1 MSNSLHAPFEID
13 KKQVKAAFNR
23 SATNYDKVAVL
34 QREVSHRMAERLD
47 FILQQPSNIVDLGS
61 GTGFGLRGLEKR
73 FPKAHIIA
81 LDIAFNMLQETRKQQ
96 TWLQRWRKKST
107 WLCADAEQ
115 IPLATQSQNLIFSNL
130 TLQWCQDLEASFND
144 IHRCLK
150 PGGLFMFSSFGPDT
164 LKELR
169 HAWKQADDY
178 NHVNAFI
185 DMHDVGDALMRSGFS
200 DPVMDVEHLTLT
212 YSDVMQL
219 MRELKTLG
227 AHNVTAGRAK
237 GLTGR
242 GQLNTMIDA
251 YEQLRTNG
259 KLPCTYEVVYG
270 HAWKAEG
277 DTQRTK
283 ETSGITKIS
292 IESIKRSNK

>member
-1 MSNSLHAPFEID
+1 MTNPLHAPFEID

-23 SATNYDKVAVL
+23 SAASYDKVAVL
-34 QREVSHRMAERLD
+34 QKEVNRRMAERLD
-47 FILQQPSNIVDLGS
+47 FILQKPANIVDLGT
-61 GTGFGLRGLEKR
+61 GTGLGLRGLQKR

-81 LDIAFNMLQETRKQQ
+81 LDIAFNMLKETRKQQ
-96 TWLQRWRKKST
+96 TWLQRWQKKST
-107 WLCADAEQ
+107 WLCADAEH
-115 IPLATQSQNLIFSNL
+115 IPLATQSQDLIFSNL
-130 TLQWCQDLEASFND
+130 TLQWCQNLEASFND

-150 PGGLFMFSSFGPDT
+150 PGGLLMFSSFGPDT

-169 HAWKQADDY
+169 QAWKQADDY

-185 DMHDVGDALMRSGFS
+185 DMHDVGDVLMRTGFS

-212 YSDVMQL
+212 YPDVMQL
-219 MRELKTLG
+219 MRELKMLG

-242 GQLNTMIDA
+242 GQLKTMMAA
-251 YEQLRTNG
+251 YETLRQDG
-259 KLPCTYEVVYG
+259 KLPCTYEVIYG

-277 DTQRTK
+277 DTRKTK
-283 ETSGITKIS
+283 KSNTVSKIAVD
-292 IESIKRSNK
+292 SIKRSSK

>member
-1 MSNSLHAPFEID
+1 MTNPLHAPFEID
-13 KKQVKAAFNR
+13 KKKVKAAFNQ
-23 SATNYDKVAVL
+23 SATHYDKVAVL
-34 QREVSHRMAERLD
+34 QKEVNHRMAERLD
-47 FILQQPSNIVDLGS
+47 FILQQPANIVDLGT

-81 LDIAFNMLQETRKQQ
+81 VDIAFNMLRETRKQQ
-96 TWLQRWRKKST
+96 TWLQRLRKKST

-115 IPLATQSQNLIFSNL
+115 IPLATQSQDFVFSNL
-130 TLQWCQDLEASFND
+130 TLQWCQNLEASFND

-150 PGGLFMFSSFGPDT
+150 PGGLLMFSSFGPDT

-169 HAWKQADDY
+169 QAWKQADDY

-185 DMHDVGDALMRSGFS
+185 DMHDVGDVLMRTGFA
-200 DPVMDVEHLTLT
+200 DPVMDVEHVTLT

-219 MRELKTLG
+219 MRELKMLG

-242 GQLNTMIDA
+242 GQLKAMTGA
-251 YEQLRTNG
+251 YEQLRKNG
-259 KLPCTYEVVYG
+259 KLPCTYEVIYG
-270 HAWKAEG
+270 HAWKTER
-277 DTQRTK
+277 DTRQTK
-283 ETSGITKIS
+283 KSNTVSKIAVD
-292 IESIKRSNK
+292 SIKRSSK